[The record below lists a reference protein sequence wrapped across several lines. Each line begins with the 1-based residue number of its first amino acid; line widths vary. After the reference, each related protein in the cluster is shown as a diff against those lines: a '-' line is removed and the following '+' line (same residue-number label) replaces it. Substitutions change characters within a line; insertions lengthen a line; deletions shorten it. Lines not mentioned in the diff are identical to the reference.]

1 MVKPNAKLKAIRD
14 KQLGETRHEG
24 VLSCGMK
31 LLVAPRPGFTKKVA
45 FVVADYGSTDS
56 AWLSGGKRIHVP
68 DGIAHFLE
76 HQLFKKQKG
85 DLTDVFSERGAYC
98 NAHTSH
104 TQTAYYFECTERF
117 DENLDTLLELALTP
131 HFDRKLVDTERDI
144 IIQEIN
150 QYRDHPGWVSFQQLL
165 ESLYVKHPI
174 RIDIAG
180 TAETVSAVTPEMLAL
195 CHGTFYHPSNL
206 TLLVTGDFKPA
217 EVFKLADKLAGKWSP
232 GTPAPHISRERPLE
246 PHQVARPKAQRRM
259 FVSRARLLMGFKDA
273 HMPEGPE
280 LTRRDLVST
289 IALDALFSRESEA
302 VERLYNARL
311 IGADFGA
318 GYQAERGFGYA
329 VIGGETTQPEELERE
344 VVKIIEQAR
353 EQGVD
358 ASDIERKRRKV
369 FGRFL
374 RSFNDPESTA
384 YAYLSSIGQR
394 SELFDI
400 PEMLESVSAGE
411 VNQRIR
417 DLLTPGNYA
426 TSLLLP
432 QAAASEREA

>member
-1 MVKPNAKLKAIRD
+1 MVKPDRKLKAITD

-24 VLSCGMK
+24 VLACGMK
-31 LLVAPRPGFTKKVA
+31 LLFAPRPGFTKKVA

-56 AWLSGGKRIHVP
+56 AWLADGRRVQVP

-131 HFDRKLVDTERDI
+131 YFDKKLVDTERDI

-180 TAETVSAVTPEMLAL
+180 TAETVSAVTPETLAL
-195 CHGTFYHPSNL
+195 CHGTFYHPGNL
-206 TLLVTGDFKPA
+206 TLLITGDFKPG
-217 EVFKLADKLAGKWSP
+217 EVFKLADRLAGKWAP
-232 GTPAPHISRERPLE
+232 RTPAPRITRERPLE
-246 PHQVARPKAQRRM
+246 PQQVARPKSQRRM

-273 HMPEGPE
+273 HMPEGHE

-302 VERLYNARL
+302 VERLYNTRL
-311 IGADFGA
+311 IAADFGA

-329 VIGGETTQPEELERE
+329 VIGGETPEPEKLEHE
-344 VVKIIEQAR
+344 VVKIIEHAC
-353 EQGVD
+353 EEGID

-384 YAYLSSIGQR
+384 YAYLSSIGQQ

-400 PEMLESVSAGE
+400 PEMLESVSVQE

-417 DLLTPGNYA
+417 ELLTPGNYA

-432 QAAASEREA
+432 QAS